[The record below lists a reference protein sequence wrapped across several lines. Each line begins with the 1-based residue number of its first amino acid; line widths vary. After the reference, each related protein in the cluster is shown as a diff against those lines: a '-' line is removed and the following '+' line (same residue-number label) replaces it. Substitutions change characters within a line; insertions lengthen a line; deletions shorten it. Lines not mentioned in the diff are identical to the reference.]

1 MNYEL
6 ITIVFTIV
14 GTGIAMTGLIV
25 PRLSKIDNHIADL
38 RERMA
43 RLEGSIDVLKDL
55 FQVSVTGRTQ

>member
-55 FQVSVTGRTQ
+55 FQASVTGRTQ

>member
-14 GTGIAMTGLIV
+14 GTGIAMTGLII

-55 FQVSVTGRTQ
+55 FQASVTGRTQ

>member
-55 FQVSVTGRTQ
+55 FQVSVTARTQ

>member
-14 GTGIAMTGLIV
+14 GTVITMTGLIIV
-25 PRLSKIDNHIADL
+25 RLSKIDNHIGDL

>member
-14 GTGIAMTGLIV
+14 GTGIAMTGLII

-43 RLEGSIDVLKDL
+43 RLEGSIGVLKDL

>member
-14 GTGIAMTGLIV
+14 GTGIAMTGLII
-25 PRLSKIDNHIADL
+25 PRLSKIDYHIADL

-55 FQVSVTGRTQ
+55 FQASVTGRTQ

>member
-14 GTGIAMTGLIV
+14 GTGIAMTGLII

>member
-6 ITIVFTIV
+6 ITIITTIV
-14 GTGIAMTGLIV
+14 LAWGS
-25 PRLSKIDNHIADL
+25 LSWFIWSSHKDIHGDMADL

-55 FQVSVTGRTQ
+55 FQASVTGKTQ